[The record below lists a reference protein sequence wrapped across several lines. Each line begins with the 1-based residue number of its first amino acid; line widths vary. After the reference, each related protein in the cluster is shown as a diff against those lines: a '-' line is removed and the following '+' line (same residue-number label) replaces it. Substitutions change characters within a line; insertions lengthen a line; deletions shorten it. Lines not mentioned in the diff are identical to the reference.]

1 MTDIVYSR
9 CKDCNPNSVKF
20 QCWTCKGKDDTVRKQ
35 MRQEKKEMLQLSQ
48 YKLNYNFPPMP
59 PPSQLV
65 VNDQILVAG
74 PAKRPR
80 DEDTDVPVATPDEF
94 ALDYSPPPKVTPKKP
109 AVKAAPLPPAAVD
122 SPPPKKVVQ
131 VAVTP
136 KKPAVKAAPLPPAV
150 VDSPPPKKVV
160 QVAVTPKKPAVKAA
174 PLPQA
179 AVDSPPPKK
188 VVQVAVTPKKPAVKA
203 APLPQDSSSSETC
216 SNSESEQEGWEDEE
230 QADDDSSTAVV
241 AVSKDGKTPKMA
253 KITVKERECV
263 MEWLAKPRR
272 DNKMNNAR
280 WIRNG
285 GGQGQSM
292 TATSGEVRT
301 SGAYEALAA

>member
-1 MTDIVYSR
+1 MIR
-9 CKDCNPNSVKF
+9 FWLRALPNAHVK
-20 QCWTCKGKDDTVRKQ
+20 
-35 MRQEKKEMLQLSQ
+35 
-48 YKLNYNFPPMP
+48 
-59 PPSQLV
+59 
-65 VNDQILVAG
+65 
-74 PAKRPR
+74 
-80 DEDTDVPVATPDEF
+80 DTDVPDATRDEF

-109 AVKAAPLPPAAVD
+109 AVKAAPLPP
-122 SPPPKKVVQ
+122 
-131 VAVTP
+131 
-136 KKPAVKAAPLPPAV
+136 
-150 VDSPPPKKVV
+150 
-160 QVAVTPKKPAVKAA
+160 
-174 PLPQA
+174 A